1 MRCPFSCHR
10 ANAVV
15 LPGLILKFASWARL
29 ACRLPSTVLKV
40 VGNTIFTRY
49 NGSLSQQFKIFASNT
64 RIALALSQ
72 TRHVRVLARAA
83 VLARHWRRLR
93 HLLKELTRNAR
104 CALTARCAS
113 RLILMLACGAILA
126 FVRPDDVT
134 KFTSGTSR
142 LGSTSVANEPGRA
155 CLTHAICQCAI
166 VYRA

>member
-1 MRCPFSCHR
+1 VLAR
-10 ANAVV
+10 AAVRARHWRRLRHLRKELARNAQ
-15 LPGLILKFASWARL
+15 R
-29 ACRLPSTVLKV
+29 
-40 VGNTIFTRY
+40 
-49 NGSLSQQFKIFASNT
+49 
-64 RIALALSQ
+64 ALAVGL
-72 TRHVRVLARAA
+72 RRLVLMLARAA